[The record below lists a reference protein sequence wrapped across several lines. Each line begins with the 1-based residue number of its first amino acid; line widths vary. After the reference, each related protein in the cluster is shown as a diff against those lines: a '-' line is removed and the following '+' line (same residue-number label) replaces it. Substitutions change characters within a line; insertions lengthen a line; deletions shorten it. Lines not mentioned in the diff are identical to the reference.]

1 MKLDVPNYYLYFV
14 PDVIHVEFKNE
25 NCIFRICNGS
35 FRIMRKN
42 IVSVAAKYN
51 LDANFLLKYV
61 EALEKT
67 LLRLRTEE
75 KIEDYTKCFVNELQ
89 WKKVD
94 KFKNVI

>member
-14 PDVIHVEFKNE
+14 PDIIHVELLNE

-42 IVSVAAKYN
+42 IVSVATRYD

-61 EALEKT
+61 EALKKT
-67 LLRLRTEE
+67 LFRLKTEE
-75 KIEDYTKCFVNELQ
+75 KIEDYIKCFVNELQ
-89 WKKVD
+89 WKK
-94 KFKNVI
+94 I

>member
-14 PDVIHVEFKNE
+14 PDIIHVEFKNE

-42 IVSVAAKYN
+42 IVSVAARYN

-67 LLRLRTEE
+67 LLRLKTKE
-75 KIEDYTKCFVNELQ
+75 KIEEYIKCFVNELQ

-94 KFKNVI
+94 KFDTI